1 MDSAFW
7 LGLIIGNSRL
17 HWALFEAEVLRHSW
31 HTPHLNLVQA
41 QRLRADDLLAAA
53 WQDGV
58 PQSVAGQPLA
68 ALPLWAASVVP
79 AQLSPWRSHPA
90 LQVLEAAQVP
100 LDNQY
105 PGLGI
110 DRALALVGAGC
121 RYGWPVLVVDSGT
134 ALTLTAGADQRF
146 WGGAILPGTAL
157 QLRALTQGTAA
168 LPAIE
173 LPVQGLPPRWAD
185 STAGAIASGILYPQ
199 LAGLA
204 DYLSNWRQQFDQ
216 APVVFT
222 GGDGQRL
229 LTALAQTAPALAAAA
244 CFDDTLGLVG
254 LAASRRAT
262 GR

>member
-1 MDSAFW
+1 LDSDAW
-7 LGLIIGNSRL
+7 LALIIGNSRL
-17 HWALFEAEVLRHSW
+17 HWALFEGEALRYSW
-31 HTPHLNLVQA
+31 HTPHLNLAQA
-41 QRLRADDLLAAA
+41 ARLPPAELLAAA
-53 WQDGV
+53 WQDCV
-58 PQSVAGQPLA
+58 PQPVAARPA
-68 ALPLWAASVVP
+68 AGLPLWAASVVP
-79 AQLSPWRSHPA
+79 AQLLPWRDYPA
-90 LQVLEAAQVP
+90 LQVLEAAQIP
-100 LDNQY
+100 LGNQY

-134 ALTLTAGADQRF
+134 ALTLTAGANQRF

-157 QLRALTQGTAA
+157 QLRALAQGTAA
-168 LPAIE
+168 LPTIE

-204 DYLSNWRQQFDQ
+204 DYLTDWRRQFDD

-229 LTALAQTAPALAAAA
+229 LAALAQAAAPLAATA
-244 CFDDTLGLVG
+244 CFDDTLGLAG

-262 GR
+262 AR